1 MIPVNFAK
9 GWVRF
14 APFTINYFI
23 RNIHNIHN
31 NKYINNIYYY
41 TYRVLLIW
49 LNWFEKKKNFVF
61 FWL

>member
-23 RNIHNIHN
+23 HNIHNIHN
-31 NKYINNIYYY
+31 KYINYYY